1 MTIYKISEFSKSEG
15 IGNTIKYCNSKEN
28 VISFLTNN
36 GRSHHKLM
44 NEFGDGEVEI
54 YDTCILKLVP
64 DNFNDIFGLLKA
76 EPSFVIVHEIDL
88 YTGEK

>member
-1 MTIYKISEFSKSEG
+1 
-15 IGNTIKYCNSKEN
+15 
-28 VISFLTNN
+28 
-36 GRSHHKLM
+36 M

-54 YDTCILKLVP
+54 YDTCVLKLVP
-64 DNFNDIFGLLKA
+64 DNFNDIFGLLSA